1 MADYAKEAVLQRR
14 QLVEDVK
21 RYTAAA
27 TIDPSETKV
36 IGDTTAAAMTLT
48 LPSPESCAGRT
59 YLIEAPEGNSQDT
72 LTVAFTGNAPDGSQ
86 AITIDDGYVVAH
98 SFGHIWIVLA
108 SDLT

>member
-1 MADYAKEAVLQRR
+1 MSDNAKGVFRDRLQT
-14 QLVEDVK
+14 VEDIA

-27 TIDPSETKV
+27 TIDPTETRV
-36 IGDTTAAAMTLT
+36 EGDTTAAAMTLT
-48 LPSPESCAGRT
+48 LPAPERCSGRT
-59 YLIEAPEGNSQDT
+59 YLIEAPFGDAQDT

-108 SDLT
+108 ASLV